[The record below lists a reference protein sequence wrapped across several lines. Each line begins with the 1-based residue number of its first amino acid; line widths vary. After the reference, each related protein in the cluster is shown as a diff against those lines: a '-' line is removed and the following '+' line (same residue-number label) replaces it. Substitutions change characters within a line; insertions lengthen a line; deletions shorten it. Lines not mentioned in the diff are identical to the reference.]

1 MMKMMKKIC
10 HSSVGQGYS
19 NTKGPADLW
28 TLNPLAGQTNSN
40 VHDDEDDDDDDDDG
54 DVDDDDDDEGVY
66 LFYEQFCSAT
76 AGLGIQF
83 VLS

>member
-1 MMKMMKKIC
+1 MLVTVMMKKIC

-40 VHDDEDDDDDDDDG
+40 VHDDDDDNDDDDG
-54 DVDDDDDDEGVY
+54 VDDDDDEDDDACVQCLKSWV
-66 LFYEQFCSAT
+66 LFRYWF
-76 AGLGIQF
+76 G
-83 VLS
+83 